1 MSCNHIFFVLT
12 MFSIH
17 ISSNGNQGGHG
28 FFRFGSQRPNGRRH
42 HSSMSNGS
50 EGFGDFDGFE
60 ENGVPDMRHI
70 KHNHTY
76 TVPPGEAPK
85 ERKSDIKKVR
95 PPLPHTHT
103 KKKPAVYFKI
113 ENELMSWV
121 ILNTT

>member
-1 MSCNHIFFVLT
+1 
-12 MFSIH
+12 
-17 ISSNGNQGGHG
+17 
-28 FFRFGSQRPNGRRH
+28 
-42 HSSMSNGS
+42 MSNGS

-95 PPLPHTHT
+95 SQT
-103 KKKPAVYFKI
+103 AVYFKI
-113 ENELMSWV
+113 ESERKRAQA
-121 ILNTT
+121 ILNTAQNIINILTLIRNRPD

>member
-12 MFSIH
+12 MFSVH
-17 ISSNGNQGGHG
+17 MSSNGNQGGNG

-95 PPLPHTHT
+95 SQT
-103 KKKPAVYFKI
+103 AVYFKI
-113 ENELMSWV
+113 ESDLKEFRPF
-121 ILNTT
+121 

>member
-1 MSCNHIFFVLT
+1 
-12 MFSIH
+12 
-17 ISSNGNQGGHG
+17 
-28 FFRFGSQRPNGRRH
+28 
-42 HSSMSNGS
+42 MSNGS

-95 PPLPHTHT
+95 FQSCFPCFGVFCPLN
-103 KKKPAVYFKI
+103 KR
-113 ENELMSWV
+113 
-121 ILNTT
+121 

>member
-17 ISSNGNQGGHG
+17 ISSNGNQGGNG

-50 EGFGDFDGFE
+50 EGFADFDGFE

-95 PPLPHTHT
+95 SQT
-103 KKKPAVYFKI
+103 AVYFKI
-113 ENELMSWV
+113 ERV
-121 ILNTT
+121 QAILNTA

>member
-1 MSCNHIFFVLT
+1 
-12 MFSIH
+12 
-17 ISSNGNQGGHG
+17 
-28 FFRFGSQRPNGRRH
+28 
-42 HSSMSNGS
+42 MSNGS

-95 PPLPHTHT
+95 YQEAALCFT
-103 KKKPAVYFKI
+103 VESEF
-113 ENELMSWV
+113 
-121 ILNTT
+121 